1 MFSDSSPVGG
11 LVGGEENG
19 HEVNSASIKIKVM
32 VEFVLR
38 SKEWVEFDTKGQV
51 LFLFVVC
58 QAQLK
63 LPL

>member
-1 MFSDSSPVGG
+1 MFSVSSPEWVDRGG
-11 LVGGEENG
+11 DGLEAY
-19 HEVNSASIKIKVM
+19 SASIKIKVM

-38 SKEWVEFDTKGQV
+38 SKEWVEFDTEGQV